1 MAERKHSEARQP
13 AAQPQHKKTATAG
26 SIKKEVEGNFEMR
39 LVNPENSEVD
49 R

>member
-1 MAERKHSEARQP
+1 MAERKQSDARHPAKQP
-13 AAQPQHKKTATAG
+13 HHKKTETAG
-26 SIKKEVEGNFEMR
+26 SIKKEVEGNLEMR